1 MKAFKDQVSKEELEE
16 LEFRGN
22 AIAALASL
30 VCAQC
35 GAGRSY
41 F

>member
-35 GAGRSY
+35 GAGRFY